1 MGAVI
6 LFVSS
11 FFGVIQFLLCR
22 VKHILFLYSFLF
34 NRKDRRAH
42 FALTRRCS
50 SLTYS
55 ALTYFALNTGSVYQ
69 NYAGLDTCTFCI
81 VRALDFEPLPE
92 IQYQLSKIRLG
103 CIVGVF
109 P

>member
-22 VKHILFLYSFLF
+22 VRHILFLYSFLF
-34 NRKDRRAH
+34 TRKDRRAH
-42 FALTRRCS
+42 FALTRRRS

-55 ALTYFALNTGSVYQ
+55 ALTYSALKYGFS
-69 NYAGLDTCTFCI
+69 
-81 VRALDFEPLPE
+81 
-92 IQYQLSKIRLG
+92 LSESR
-103 CIVGVF
+103 
-109 P
+109 